1 VEGGGFWH
9 KESVRTPGAA
19 ITCLFGSDDTT
30 SGLQSPEGRSVTRM
44 LVDEDLV
51 DNATDLVRPVNLVVD
66 QGLSDDRARH
76 MIRIA
81 QLLYTFWNTG
91 EMRFL
96 TQAVDASFVDRTLPP
111 GRPQGPP
118 GPVAASASFRSA
130 VPDLTCEL
138 SDLLVAGAK
147 LAVRLRFRGHF
158 TGRYN
163 GIQGSGQEID
173 FVAFDIQHVGA
184 DKIVEDWHLED
195 NLTFLLQA
203 GLVTVAQA

>member
-1 VEGGGFWH
+1 
-9 KESVRTPGAA
+9 
-19 ITCLFGSDDTT
+19 
-30 SGLQSPEGRSVTRM
+30 M

-51 DNATDLVRPVNLVVD
+51 DNATDLVRPINLVVD